1 MRRYCFC
8 FITILLQVITSFA
21 QEKDAALI
29 ALEQNFAK
37 AASDSLK
44 VDACIALGRYYIP
57 RDFNRVD
64 SILKAAKE
72 IVATATYDTRDHK
85 ARILRQTGILFNKRS
100 NSPQALSSYLAAKKI
115 AENLKD
121 SIQISNDY
129 SNIGSLY
136 YRQKEYPK
144 AILNYKKAAEI
155 NDKINEYQSLG
166 RNYRLIALVY
176 SYEENIDST
185 AFYVEKAKEVFTK
198 INDTPWLTELK
209 YIEAKVTVFQGEYL
223 KGMTLL
229 QSYLAYVLQEN
240 KVNKIINTHQLLAEI
255 YLNLQQYPAALKSIN
270 DALRIANKNDIKS
283 SQVKAYKTRSDIF
296 RKMNKANLALADYDM
311 YTLLSTNVLNADK
324 IRKVKEVEL
333 NAAFEKKQLL
343 DSLKFEEERKVLL
356 LETENEAL
364 QKKWYLALLV
374 MLLFAVAMI
383 LYFGNNYFKKLKLR
397 KQVQA
402 QKLNSKIDQLST
414 EISTKKEEISEL
426 MAETIIHLNAKEKI
440 TENLNKLS
448 KQEEGISL
456 TGIIAELKADKLED
470 SKLVLLKEN
479 IETLNYEFL
488 KRLREKHPNLTKTD
502 VEVCSFIKL
511 GLSRKEI
518 SELRKTGLDAIKST
532 RFRLKKKLELTA
544 EDSLDEY
551 VKNL

>member
-1 MRRYCFC
+1 MRKCYLF
-8 FITILLQVITSFA
+8 FVLLLQIATSVA
-21 QEKDAALI
+21 QEKDTILTT
-29 ALEQNFAK
+29 LEENLAN
-37 AASDSLK
+37 ASSDSLK
-44 VDACIALGRYYIP
+44 VDAYIALGRYYIP
-57 RDFNRVD
+57 RDFNQVD
-64 SILKAAKE
+64 TFLEAASK
-72 IVATATYDTRDHK
+72 IVAEASYDTRDHS

-100 NSPQALSSYLAAKKI
+100 NGSQALSSYLAAKKI
-115 AENLKD
+115 AESLQD
-121 SIQISNDY
+121 SIQIANDY

-136 YRQKEYPK
+136 LRQKEYQK
-144 AILNYKKAAEI
+144 AITNFKEAAAI
-155 NDKINEYQSLG
+155 NAKINEFQSLG
-166 RNYRLIALVY
+166 RNYRLISLVY
-176 SYEENIDST
+176 SYTENTDST
-185 AFYVEKAKEVFTK
+185 AYYAQKAKAVFTK
-198 INDTPWLTELK
+198 INDTKWLTELK
-209 YIEAKVTVFQGEYL
+209 YIEAKVAVSEGDFTKAFTKLRE
-223 KGMTLL
+223 
-229 QSYLAYVLQEN
+229 YLAYVEREN
-240 KVNKIINTHQLLAEI
+240 KVNKIVNTHQLLAEI
-255 YLNLQQYPAALKSIN
+255 YLNLQQYPTALKSIN
-270 DALRIANKNDIKS
+270 DALRIANKNDIQS

-296 RKMNKANLALADYDM
+296 RKMNKPNLALADYDR

-364 QKKWYLALLV
+364 QKKWYLALIV

-383 LYFGNNYFKKLKLR
+383 LYFGNNYFKKLKVR
-397 KQVQA
+397 KQLEA

-426 MAETIIHLNAKEKI
+426 MAETIMHLNTKEKI

-448 KQEEGISL
+448 KQEEGVSL
-456 TGIIAELKADKLED
+456 TGILAELKAEKLED
-470 SKLVLLKEN
+470 SKLVLLKKN

-488 KRLREKHPNLTKTD
+488 KRLREQHPKLTKTD

-551 VKNL
+551 IKNL